1 MGNYRTEA
9 IGYYKLVKKLR
20 RYHAGQLQYF
30 GHAHLS
36 GTTSRNPGLSPVWK
50 KSCIAKL
57 RMVGFR
63 AVVGKVKPKA
73 RNQIQS
79 NYSRQFLGRQGMAT
93 TRSLIVGQENLDPR
107 ASSFWT
113 QRAKT
118 NNESIHR
125 IHHRSPSSPL
135 LFMLLRNSRFYAFF
149 FFPTH
154 LLPMQIP
161 NRNRGSFSYL

>member
-1 MGNYRTEA
+1 MGLMGNYRTGA

-73 RNQIQS
+73 RNQKPDPEQLLAPI
-79 NYSRQFLGRQGMAT
+79 SRPSRNGNDKEPDRWPGKSRSEGVQLLDAT
-93 TRSLIVGQENLDPR
+93 GKN
-107 ASSFWT
+107 
-113 QRAKT
+113 
-118 NNESIHR
+118 
-125 IHHRSPSSPL
+125 
-135 LFMLLRNSRFYAFF
+135 
-149 FFPTH
+149 
-154 LLPMQIP
+154 
-161 NRNRGSFSYL
+161 